1 MARTIGLI
9 SELEV
14 INSVLSIAGDNP
26 IQSLSDEYQPAFII
40 RNMINNISRD
50 MQIKN
55 YWFNTEYCVV
65 LSPNTVT
72 NKIILPFNLLNFEP
86 EDTRYVA
93 RGENIYDRTD
103 RTSDIL
109 VDITADISVQLLFT
123 ELPQAARKYIES
135 MCRYR
140 YNNEY
145 VGDTSLKQDLIKE
158 VNDAKATLD
167 KLHIENENV
176 NIFDNQR
183 THNIAF
189 RNRRRN

>member
-14 INSVLSIAGDNP
+14 INSVLSVAGDNP

-50 MQIKN
+50 MQVKN

-65 LSPNTVT
+65 LTTNTVT

-93 RGENIYDRTD
+93 RGENVYDRTD

-109 VDITADISVQLLFT
+109 VDITADISVMLLFS

-145 VGDTSLKQDLIKE
+145 VGDASLKQDLIKE
-158 VNDAKATLD
+158 VNDAKQVLD